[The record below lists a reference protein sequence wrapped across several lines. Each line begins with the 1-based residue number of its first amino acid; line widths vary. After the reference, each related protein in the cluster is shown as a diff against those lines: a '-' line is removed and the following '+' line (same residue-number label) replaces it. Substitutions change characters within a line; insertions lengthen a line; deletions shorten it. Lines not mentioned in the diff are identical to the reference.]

1 MPLGNLYLLTQTQK
15 HNMKKLLALALS
27 VIAAGVVLADS
38 SYPDISLADLK
49 KAIAQKKVALIDVNG
64 SDSYKEGHIP
74 GAVDYETQAGKLADV
89 LPKDKGALVVAY
101 CGGPACNAYKA
112 GASKAAALGYTNVKH
127 FTAGI
132 SGWKSAGEATEA
144 AK

>member
-1 MPLGNLYLLTQTQK
+1 
-15 HNMKKLLALALS
+15 MKKLLTFALS
-27 VIAAGVVLADS
+27 VICAGVVFADA

-49 KAIAQKKVALIDVNG
+49 KAIAEKKVTLIDVNG
-64 SDSYKEGHIP
+64 SDSYKTGHIP
-74 GAVDYETQAGKLADV
+74 GAIDFQSQKEALATA
-89 LPKDKGALVVAY
+89 LPSDKGALVVAY

-112 GASKAAALGYTNVKH
+112 GAGAAQALGYTNVKH

-132 SGWKSAGEATEA
+132 SGWKNAGEATEP

>member
-1 MPLGNLYLLTQTQK
+1 
-15 HNMKKLLALALS
+15 MKKLLILALS
-27 VIAAGVVLADS
+27 VIGAGAIYADA
-38 SYPDISLADLK
+38 SYPDISLSDLK
-49 KAIAQKKVALIDVNG
+49 KAIAEKKVALIDVNG
-64 SDSYKEGHIP
+64 SDSYASGHIP
-74 GAVDYETQAGKLADV
+74 GAVNFETAKLADV

-112 GASKAAALGYTNVKH
+112 GASKAQALGYTNVKH

-132 SGWKSAGEATEA
+132 SGWKSAGEPTEA